1 MYTIPC
7 KNCNEDL
14 HYRTSLCPKC
24 NTTNPTTKTSHT
36 FGTLLFIIVIGY
48 GFLYIVS
55 DTELTAD
62 EIAAKKMAHRIETC
76 SNKFDAI
83 YMSTVFVQDTLASP
97 STAKFPSAAN
107 NRVVYKYLDG
117 CEHHIN
123 SYVDAQNLYGA
134 TVRNEYYAILK
145 YSIEHDSWSLI
156 DLSL

>member
-1 MYTIPC
+1 MSMKPC
-7 KNCNEDL
+7 KECNNDVSD
-14 HYRTSLCPKC
+14 RAKVCPHCGIKH
-24 NTTNPTTKTSHT
+24 PTTKNWQVAV
-36 FGTLLFIIVIGY
+36 FIAFIALAFVYTIY
-48 GFLYIVS
+48 EP
-55 DTELTAD
+55 ELTPEQTAAD
-62 EIAAKKMAHRIETC
+62 ELADRTETC
-76 SNKFDAI
+76 SSKFDAI
-83 YMSTVFVQDTLASP
+83 YMSTVFVQGTLASP